1 MTQADK
7 FLNSILTSLPREYNK
22 YHTPISGIRNNRLL
36 AGTLPGE
43 LFRLPDD
50 YPTPR
55 EVLQQ
60 HFPLTADECN
70 FSGGWGYDAAH
81 ATIVKEFDPE
91 INPHKR
97 FDGISL
103 EYAFVDKRIWEE
115 LVHSRPMDERFQG
128 FSYITVAQ
136 DLCDMDGILHD
147 HLVVAVR
154 AFLEKDWYALKADWQ
169 NHNEYK
175 NDPEGRKKHIARRDA
190 AQVIYRTEYW
200 FNISDFM
207 PSN

>member
-7 FLNSILTSLPREYNK
+7 FSDSALTGLRNK
-22 YHTPISGIRNNRLL
+22 FDSDCIPISGIRNNRLL
-36 AGTLPGE
+36 DRTLPGE

-50 YPTPR
+50 YPELR
-55 EVLQQ
+55 EILQQ

-70 FSGGWGYDAAH
+70 FSGGWGYDVEH

-97 FDGISL
+97 FNGISL

-115 LVHSRPMDERFQG
+115 LVHSKPMDERFQG

-136 DLCDMDGILHD
+136 YLCDMDGILHD
-147 HLVVAVR
+147 HLVGNGRVMFSARFSGQGKFKSCLPSVAV
-154 AFLEKDWYALKADWQ
+154 
-169 NHNEYK
+169 
-175 NDPEGRKKHIARRDA
+175 
-190 AQVIYRTEYW
+190 
-200 FNISDFM
+200 M
-207 PSN
+207 PAVERFTPCKICR

>member
-7 FLNSILTSLPREYNK
+7 FLNSILMSLPREYNK
-22 YHTPISGIRNNRLL
+22 YHTPISGIHNNRLL

-55 EVLQQ
+55 KVLQQ
-60 HFPLTADECN
+60 HFPRTADECN
-70 FSGGWGYDAAH
+70 FSGGWGYDVEH

-97 FDGISL
+97 FEGVSL

-136 DLCDMDGILHD
+136 YLCDMDGILHD
-147 HLVVAVR
+147 HLIVAVR

-190 AQVIYRTEYW
+190 AQIIYRTEYW

>member
-7 FLNSILTSLPREYNK
+7 FSDSALTGLQNEFDSDCI
-22 YHTPISGIRNNRLL
+22 PISGIRNNRLL
-36 AGTLPGE
+36 DRMLPGE

-50 YPTPR
+50 YPEPR
-55 EVLQQ
+55 EILQQ

-70 FSGGWGYDAAH
+70 FSGGWGYDVED

-97 FDGISL
+97 FEGVSL

-115 LVHSRPMDERFQG
+115 LVHSKPADERFQG
-128 FSYITVAQ
+128 FHYITVAQ
-136 DLCDMDGILHD
+136 ELCDVNSILHD
-147 HLVVAVR
+147 HLIVAVR

-175 NDPEGRKKHIARRDA
+175 NDPEGRKKHIARRKA
-190 AQVIYRTEYW
+190 AQIIYRTEYW
-200 FNISDFM
+200 FNISNFM
-207 PSN
+207 SV

>member
-7 FLNSILTSLPREYNK
+7 FSDSVLTWLRNECDSDCI
-22 YHTPISGIRNNRLL
+22 PISGIRNNRLL
-36 AGTLPGE
+36 DRTLPGE

-50 YPTPR
+50 YPEPR
-55 EVLQQ
+55 EILQQ

-70 FSGGWGYDAAH
+70 FSGGWGYDAEH
-81 ATIVKEFDPE
+81 TTIVKEFDPE
-91 INPHKR
+91 INPHKK

-136 DLCDMDGILHD
+136 YLCDMDGILHD

-154 AFLEKDWYALKADWQ
+154 AFLEKDWYELKADWQ
-169 NHNEYK
+169 EHNEYK
-175 NDPEGRKKHIARRDA
+175 NDPKGRKRNL
-190 AQVIYRTEYW
+190 AQRNAIKLICRTEYW

-207 PSN
+207 SA